1 MKQRT
6 REHLHTRLAKPKPAV
21 RSTQPSSTPSK
32 CQWRWEKLISNG
44 NTKLWAILIFLTGVS
59 YFLYNF
65 VLNAN
70 MHCWPCIC
78 RWRWGWRRW
87 RQPGWCWLST
97 LLVSLEGIQM
107 RFSSPIASTTAS
119 SSSTSLSSAS
129 AIVISIGKGGV
140 AAIKRWSSSVSWKR
154 EPGKETEVKKILYT
168 SDRFEVRAKGREL
181 GKAKRQHR
189 ASYFWGQLSVELF
202 GEKKVFILQVWSV
215 STVAPWGVFQAAQ
228 KVDSTGCL
236 KQLFCAI
243 FSTWYFLLQ
252 FAAVFYI
259 TQMYECNNARWAL
272 RWWLCQLIWQSS
284 IFAGT

>member
-1 MKQRT
+1 
-6 REHLHTRLAKPKPAV
+6 
-21 RSTQPSSTPSK
+21 
-32 CQWRWEKLISNG
+32 
-44 NTKLWAILIFLTGVS
+44 
-59 YFLYNF
+59 
-65 VLNAN
+65 

-78 RWRWGWRRW
+78 WWRWGWRRW

-154 EPGKETEVKKILYT
+154 EPGKETEVKLFLYT

-189 ASYFWGQLSVELF
+189 ASYFSGQLSVELF
-202 GEKKVFILQVWSV
+202 GEKKVFTLQVWSV

-236 KQLFCAI
+236 KHFFVPYFPLGTFCFNLQLCFI
-243 FSTWYFLLQ
+243 LLKCMNATMQ
-252 FAAVFYI
+252 GELYDGDFA
-259 TQMYECNNARWAL
+259 NWSDNHPSL
-272 RWWLCQLIWQSS
+272 PGL
-284 IFAGT
+284 

>member
-1 MKQRT
+1 MKQRS
-6 REHLHTRLAKPKPAV
+6 RENLHTRLAKPKPAV

-78 RWRWGWRRW
+78 WWRWGWRRW

-154 EPGKETEVKKILYT
+154 EPGKETEVKLFCTKVTAL
-168 SDRFEVRAKGREL
+168 K
-181 GKAKRQHR
+181 
-189 ASYFWGQLSVELF
+189 WGQKGGSWGRQRDNTELRTSQVNYPLNYLGRKRF
-202 GEKKVFILQVWSV
+202 SHFRCDRSLQLRPGECSKLRRKLIAQVV
-215 STVAPWGVFQAAQ
+215 
-228 KVDSTGCL
+228 
-236 KQLFCAI
+236 
-243 FSTWYFLLQ
+243 
-252 FAAVFYI
+252 
-259 TQMYECNNARWAL
+259 
-272 RWWLCQLIWQSS
+272 
-284 IFAGT
+284 

>member
-1 MKQRT
+1 
-6 REHLHTRLAKPKPAV
+6 
-21 RSTQPSSTPSK
+21 
-32 CQWRWEKLISNG
+32 
-44 NTKLWAILIFLTGVS
+44 
-59 YFLYNF
+59 
-65 VLNAN
+65 

-78 RWRWGWRRW
+78 WWRWGWRRW

-154 EPGKETEVKKILYT
+154 EPGKETEVKLFLYI

-189 ASYFWGQLSVELF
+189 ASYFSGQLSVELF
-202 GEKKVFILQVWSV
+202 GEKKVFTLQVWSV

-236 KQLFCAI
+236 KQHFCAM
-243 FSTWYFLLQ
+243 FSTWYSLLQ